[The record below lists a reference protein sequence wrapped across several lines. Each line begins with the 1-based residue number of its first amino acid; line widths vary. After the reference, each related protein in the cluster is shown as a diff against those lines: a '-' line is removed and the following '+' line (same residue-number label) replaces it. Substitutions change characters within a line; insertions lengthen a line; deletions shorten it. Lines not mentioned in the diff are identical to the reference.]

1 MKSPCHTNKESNFL
15 PFFRQGH
22 LSTHQFYSLH
32 SSICGNTD
40 NQFITIHVFCNG
52 QFFLFP
58 CSHFYSKALDNI
70 QHIPSYLFLYTLS
83 RIIYA
88 FCECWY
94 IFSHSFY
101 KIFGNL
107 FIHFNHILFFMK
119 ISRTHQAV
127 NQIPIVCHQK
137 KSFGFFV

>member
-1 MKSPCHTNKESNFL
+1 MKSPCHTNKKSNFL
-15 PFFRQGH
+15 PFFHRGH
-22 LSTHQFYSLH
+22 LSMHQFYSLH

-58 CSHFYSKALDNI
+58 RSHFYSKALDNI

-101 KIFGNL
+101 KICSFYL
-107 FIHFNHILFFMK
+107 TKKCCQTLYFCIIILREEK
-119 ISRTHQAV
+119 Y
-127 NQIPIVCHQK
+127 C
-137 KSFGFFV
+137 